1 MMEKQNLLMAALIH
15 LIKFQST
22 RCATA
27 RQRALMMFEAL
38 AQLNESNAEMDDLC
52 LQANALLTN

>member
-1 MMEKQNLLMAALIH
+1 MEKQNLLIAALIH
-15 LIKFQST
+15 LIKFQTT
-22 RCATA
+22 RCAPA
-27 RQRALMMFEAL
+27 RERALMMFEAL